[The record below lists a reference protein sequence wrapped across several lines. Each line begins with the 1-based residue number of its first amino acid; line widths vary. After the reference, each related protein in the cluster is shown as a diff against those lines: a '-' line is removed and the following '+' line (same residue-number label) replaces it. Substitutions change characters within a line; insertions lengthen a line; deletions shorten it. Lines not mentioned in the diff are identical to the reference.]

1 MDADTN
7 RKVADLDSPKVLFE
21 IEDDESTSAIA
32 VGDVTGSGTAE
43 LCTGGRDGVLRLYDA
58 NKSSVAF
65 LAQHDVGGSILSI
78 KVADANNDGQME
90 LVIGRAV
97 GSNERPGEV
106 GTVQVFR
113 YAPSGRLELLA
124 EFPVDRFV
132 TAVYVTDVTGDEK
145 NEILVGGS
153 DSTLRILQ
161 MDTFNKITEFVKYQ
175 LDDMPIAI
183 GTCDVIGDEIEEIVT
198 GNRDRTLRVF
208 KVRDHSVD
216 QIEVIELPSPVISVA
231 SGDVL
236 GDRKMELGVVTH
248 DGSVR
253 IYRNE
258 ESKLDLFS
266 KLEDVKALS
275 LRIEEINAD
284 HQDEIVVA
292 TSDFKINFYSLR
304 MADLNQLASVNI
316 GKKIL
321 AINVGDAGGDGRKEV
336 QVGISDAPLQ
346 VIEGLYKIIPT
357 FEVSSETKTGAEL
370 RGKITV
376 YNVSNETI
384 NGISGKV
391 YWFPKDHMDVDP
403 QQLRFDLAPGQSNSI
418 DVQMMPKE
426 EGTVIVR
433 PIVLMWTDPAGQVRQ
448 VTTPETAILVEKG
461 AAVAAPAAVAP
472 VTVEP
477 VVTHETPEVVE
488 ETPFGPVVGTGFGDS
503 EIRDKASDILHTTMS
518 DDATESLKAAE
529 ELLDQLFGAEETEAQ
544 MAELDDLAALAA
556 EPTPAETVTIAAVSD
571 TESQLVADIRNR
583 SPKAPRPGTAPDSY
597 QFLFK
602 TMVIGEGAVGKTT
615 LVNRYVTGVFE
626 RDYKTTIG
634 SQFAVKLAHISP
646 PKEEYSIGIKLQAWD
661 VAGQA
666 RFKAVR
672 KMYYSGAAGIILVFD
687 VTRRRSFTELAK
699 WVEEADE
706 SIGTRVPMVC
716 VGNKTDL
723 PDRAVPSDEAK
734 RWAEDNGFLY
744 MESSA
749 KTGEGVAD
757 MFTVLADVMWQEARK
772 MHEAKKKEH

>member
-1 MDADTN
+1 MG
-7 RKVADLDSPKVLFE
+7 SPKVLFE
-21 IEDDESTSAIA
+21 IEDDRSTSAIA
-32 VGDVTGSGTAE
+32 VGDVTGNGSSE

-58 NKSSVAF
+58 NKNEIAF

-78 KVADANNDGQME
+78 KIADANNDGQME

-97 GSNERPGEV
+97 GSGENPGEA
-106 GTVQVFR
+106 GTVQVLRF
-113 YAPSGRLELLA
+113 APSGQIEKLA
-124 EFPVDRFV
+124 EFPVDRFA
-132 TAVYVTDVTGDEK
+132 TAVYVTDVTGDDK

-153 DSTLRILQ
+153 DSTLRILK
-161 MDTFNKITEFVKYQ
+161 MDPENNITQFVNHQ

-198 GNRDRTLRVF
+198 GNRDRTLRIF

-216 QIEVIELPSPVISVA
+216 EIEVIELPSPVISVA
-231 SGDVL
+231 AGDIL

-248 DGSVR
+248 DGSIRV
-253 IYRNE
+253 YRNE
-258 ESKLDLFS
+258 DSKLDLFS
-266 KLEDVKALS
+266 KLENVNALS

-292 TSDFKINFYSLR
+292 TSDFKINFYSLH
-304 MADLNQLASVNI
+304 MADLNLIASVDI

-321 AINVGDAGGDGRKEV
+321 SINVGDAGGDGRKEV
-336 QVGISDAPLQ
+336 QVGVSEGPLQ

-357 FEVSSETKTGAEL
+357 FEVNPEAKTGTDL

-376 YNVSNETI
+376 YNVSDQPI
-384 NGISGKV
+384 NGVSGKI

-403 QQLRFDLAPGQSNSI
+403 QQLRFDLAPGESKSI
-418 DVQMMPKE
+418 EVHLIPKE
-426 EGTVIVR
+426 EGTVIIR
-433 PIVLMWTDPAGQVRQ
+433 PIVLMWTDPSGQVKQ
-448 VTTPETAILVEKG
+448 VTTPETAILVEQG
-461 AAVAAPAAVAP
+461 ASVAAPAEVAP
-472 VTVEP
+472 VPVDPIETYEP
-477 VVTHETPEVVE
+477 PEVIE
-488 ETPFGPVVGTGFGDS
+488 ESPFGTIVGTGFGDADIK
-503 EIRDKASDILHTTMS
+503 EKVADILQTTMS
-518 DDATESLKAAE
+518 DDGSESLKAAE
-529 ELLDQLFGAEETEAQ
+529 ALLDQLFGAEETGSK
-544 MAELDDLAALAA
+544 MAEIDDIETLAA
-556 EPTPAETVTIAAVSD
+556 EPTPEETVMTAAVSD
-571 TESQLVADIRNR
+571 VESQLITEIRSR
-583 SPKAPRPGTAPDSY
+583 RPKAPQPGTAPDSY

-602 TMVIGEGAVGKTT
+602 TMVVGEGAVGKTT

-634 SQFAVKLAHISP
+634 SQFAVKLTHISP
-646 PKEEYSIGIKLQAWD
+646 PEKEYATGIKLQAWD

-687 VTRRRSFTELAK
+687 VTRRRSFTELSK
-699 WVEEADE
+699 WIEEADE
-706 SIGTRVPMVC
+706 SVGGRVPIIC

-723 PDRAVPSDEAK
+723 PDRAVPSDESK
-734 RWAEDNGFLY
+734 RWAEDQGFLY

-757 MFTVLADVMWQEARK
+757 MFTVLAEIMWREARR
-772 MHEAKKKEH
+772 HQEEKKASF

>member
-1 MDADTN
+1 MG
-7 RKVADLDSPKVLFE
+7 SPKVLFE
-21 IEDDESTSAIA
+21 IQDDESTSAIA
-32 VGDVTGSGTAE
+32 VGDVTGNGTAE

-58 NKSSVAF
+58 NKSEIAF

-78 KVADANNDGQME
+78 KIADANNDGQME
-90 LVIGRAV
+90 LVIGRAI
-97 GSNERPGEV
+97 GPGEKPGEA
-106 GTVQVFR
+106 GTIQVYR
-113 YAPSGRLELLA
+113 YAPSGQLELLA
-124 EFPVDRFV
+124 QFPVDRFV
-132 TAVYVTDVTGDEK
+132 TTVYITDVTGDEK

-161 MDTFNKITEFVKYQ
+161 MDTANKITQFVNHK

-208 KVRDHSVD
+208 KVRNHSVE

-231 SGDVL
+231 AGDVL

-248 DGSVR
+248 DGSIR

-266 KLEDVKALS
+266 KLENVKALS
-275 LRIEEINAD
+275 IRIEELNAD

-292 TSDFKINFYSLR
+292 TSDFKINFYSLQ
-304 MADLNQLASVNI
+304 MADLNQLASVDI

-336 QVGISDAPLQ
+336 QVGVSDGPLK
-346 VIEGLYKIIPT
+346 VLEGLYKIIPT
-357 FEVSSETKTGAEL
+357 FEVSPETKTGAEL
-370 RGKITV
+370 RGKVTV
-376 YNVSNETI
+376 YNVSDQQI
-384 NGISGKV
+384 NGVSGKI
-391 YWFPKDHMDVDP
+391 YWFPKDHMEVDP
-403 QQLRFDLAPGQSNSI
+403 QQLRFDLAPGESKCVEVKLI
-418 DVQMMPKE
+418 PKE

-433 PIVLMWTDPAGQVRQ
+433 PIVLMWTDASGKVRQ

-461 AAVAAPAAVAP
+461 AATAAPAAIAP
-472 VTVEP
+472 VPVEPTETYEPP
-477 VVTHETPEVVE
+477 VVTE
-488 ETPFGPVVGTGFGDS
+488 ETPFGPVVGTGFATD
-503 EIRDKASDILHTTMS
+503 EIRDKASEILHTTMAQDS
-518 DDATESLKAAE
+518 TDSLKAAE
-529 ELLDQLFGAEETEAQ
+529 ELLDQLFGADESSAA
-544 MAELDDLAALAA
+544 MAEIDDIEALAA
-556 EPTPAETVTIAAVSD
+556 EPTPEETVTTAVVSD
-571 TESQLVADIRNR
+571 VESQLVSEIRCR
-583 SPKAPRPGTAPDSY
+583 RPKPPQPGTAADSY

-634 SQFAVKLAHISP
+634 SQFAVKLTHISP
-646 PKEEYSIGIKLQAWD
+646 PEKEYSTGIKLQAWD

-672 KMYYSGAAGIILVFD
+672 KMYYSGAAGIIIVFD
-687 VTRRRSFTELAK
+687 VTRRRSFTELSK
-699 WVEEADE
+699 WVQEADE
-706 SIGTRVPMVC
+706 SIGVRVPMVC

-734 RWAEDNGFLY
+734 RWAEDQGFVY

-757 MFTVLADVMWQEARK
+757 MFTVLAEVMWREARK
-772 MHEAKKKEH
+772 HQEDKKSRM

>member
-1 MDADTN
+1 
-7 RKVADLDSPKVLFE
+7 LGSPKVLFE

-32 VGDVTGSGTAE
+32 VGDVTGNGCAE

-58 NKSSVAF
+58 NRSEIAF

-78 KVADANNDGQME
+78 KIADANNDGQME
-90 LVIGRAV
+90 LVIGRAIG
-97 GSNERPGEV
+97 GSENPGEA

-113 YAPSGRLELLA
+113 YAPSGQLEILA
-124 EFPVDRFV
+124 QFPVDRFV
-132 TAVYVTDVTGDEK
+132 TTVYITDVTGDEK

-161 MDTFNKITEFVKYQ
+161 MDNTNNLTQFVNHQ
-175 LDDMPIAI
+175 LEDMPITI

-198 GNRDRTLRVF
+198 GNRDRTLRIF

-216 QIEVIELPSPVISVA
+216 QVEIIELPSPVISVA
-231 SGDVL
+231 AGDIL

-248 DGSVR
+248 DGSIRV
-253 IYRNE
+253 YRNE
-258 ESKLDLFS
+258 ESKLDLFA
-266 KLEDVKALS
+266 KLENVNALS
-275 LRIEEINAD
+275 LRIEELNAD
-284 HQDEIVVA
+284 HQDEVVVA
-292 TSDFKINFYSLR
+292 TSDHKINFYSLH
-304 MADLNQLASVNI
+304 MADLNLLASVDI

-321 AINVGDAGGDGRKEV
+321 SINVGDAGGDGRKEV
-336 QVGISDAPLQ
+336 QVGISGAPLR

-357 FEVSSETKTGAEL
+357 FEVSPETKTGSVL
-370 RGKITV
+370 NGKITV
-376 YNVSNETI
+376 YNVSDQPIT
-384 NGISGKV
+384 GVSGKI

-403 QQLRFDLAPGQSNSI
+403 QQLRFDLVPGENKFI
-418 DVQMMPKE
+418 DVKLTPKE

-433 PIVLMWTDPAGQVRQ
+433 PIVLMWTDPTGQVRQ

-472 VTVEP
+472 VPVEP
-477 VVTHETPEVVE
+477 TTETYEPPEQISDS
-488 ETPFGPVVGTGFGDS
+488 PFGPVVGTGFGDS
-503 EIRDKASDILHTTMS
+503 ETKEKAAEILQTTMS
-518 DDATESLKAAE
+518 NDGQESLKAAE
-529 ELLDQLFGAEETEAQ
+529 ELLDQLFGAEETGTGLSEI
-544 MAELDDLAALAA
+544 DDIEALAA
-556 EPTPAETVTIAAVSD
+556 EPTPVETVTTAVVSD
-571 TESQLVADIRNR
+571 VESQLIAEIRSR
-583 SPKAPRPGTAPDSY
+583 RPKAPRPGTAPDSY

-634 SQFAVKLAHISP
+634 SQFAVKLTHISP
-646 PKEEYSIGIKLQAWD
+646 AEEEYATGIKLQAWD

-699 WVEEADE
+699 WVQEADE
-706 SIGTRVPMVC
+706 SIGARVPMIC

-757 MFTVLADVMWQEARK
+757 MFTVLAEVMWREARK
-772 MHEAKKKEH
+772 IQEAKKP

>member
-1 MDADTN
+1 MG
-7 RKVADLDSPKVLFE
+7 SPKILFE

-32 VGDVTGSGTAE
+32 VGDVTGNGTAE

-58 NKSSVAF
+58 NRSEIAF

-78 KVADANNDGQME
+78 KIADANNDGQME
-90 LVIGRAV
+90 LVIGRAL
-97 GSNERPGEV
+97 GGGENPGQA

-113 YAPSGRLELLA
+113 YAPSGQLEVLG

-132 TAVYVTDVTGDEK
+132 TTVYVTDVTGDEK

-161 MDTFNKITEFVKYQ
+161 MDTANNITQFVNHQ
-175 LDDMPIAI
+175 LDDMPLTI

-231 SGDVL
+231 AGDIL

-253 IYRNE
+253 VYRNE

-275 LRIEEINAD
+275 VRIEELNAD
-284 HQDEIVVA
+284 HQDEVVIA
-292 TSDFKINFYSLR
+292 TSDFKINFYSLH
-304 MADLNQLASVNI
+304 MADLNQLASVDI

-336 QVGISDAPLQ
+336 QVGVSDGPLK

-357 FEVSSETKTGAEL
+357 FEVSPETKTGAQL
-370 RGKITV
+370 KGKVTV
-376 YNVSNETI
+376 YNVSEMPV
-384 NGISGKV
+384 NGVSGKV
-391 YWFPKDHMDVDP
+391 YWFPKDHMDVEP
-403 QQLRFDLAPGQSNSI
+403 QQLRFDLAPGESKCI
-418 DVQMMPKE
+418 EVQMNPKE

-433 PIVLMWTDPAGQVRQ
+433 PIVLMWTDESGKVRQ

-472 VTVEP
+472 VPVEP
-477 VVTHETPEVVE
+477 TETYTPPDVVE
-488 ETPFGPVVGTGFGDS
+488 ETPFGPVVGTGFGA
-503 EIRDKASDILHTTMS
+503 ETRDKASEILQTTMAEDS
-518 DDATESLKAAE
+518 AESLKAAE
-529 ELLDQLFGAEETEAQ
+529 DLLDQLFGAEETQAA
-544 MAELDDLAALAA
+544 MAEIDDIEALAA
-556 EPTPAETVTIAAVSD
+556 EPTPTETVTTAAVTD
-571 TESQLVADIRNR
+571 AESQLVADIRAR
-583 SPKAPRPGTAPDSY
+583 RPKAPRPGTAPDSY

-634 SQFAVKLAHISP
+634 SQFAVKLSHISP
-646 PKEEYSIGIKLQAWD
+646 PEAEYATGIKLQAWD

-687 VTRRRSFTELAK
+687 VTRRRSFTELSK
-699 WVEEADE
+699 WVQEADE
-706 SIGTRVPMVC
+706 SIGTRVPMIC

-757 MFTVLADVMWQEARK
+757 MFTVLAEVMWREARRLQ
-772 MHEAKKKEH
+772 EERRA

>member
-1 MDADTN
+1 LGT
-7 RKVADLDSPKVLFE
+7 PKVLFE
-21 IEDDESTSAIA
+21 IEDDKSTSAIA
-32 VGDVTGSGTAE
+32 VGDVTGNGSAE

-58 NKSSVAF
+58 NKSEISF

-78 KVADANNDGQME
+78 KIADANNDGQME
-90 LVIGRAV
+90 LVIGRAIS
-97 GSNERPGEV
+97 GGENPGEA

-113 YAPSGRLELLA
+113 YAPSGQLELLA
-124 EFPVDRFV
+124 QYPIDRFV
-132 TAVYVTDVTGDEK
+132 TTVYITDVTGDEK

-161 MDTFNKITEFVKYQ
+161 MDTENNLTQFVKHQ

-231 SGDVL
+231 AGDVL

-248 DGSVR
+248 DGSIR

-275 LRIEEINAD
+275 IRIEELNAD
-284 HQDEIVVA
+284 HQDEVVVA
-292 TSDFKINFYSLR
+292 TSDFKINYYSLH
-304 MADLNQLASVNI
+304 MADLNPLASVDI

-321 AINVGDAGGDGRKEV
+321 AINVGDAGGDGRKEI
-336 QVGISDAPLQ
+336 QVGISDAPLR

-357 FEVSSETKTGAEL
+357 FEVNPEAKTGTEL
-370 RGKITV
+370 SGKVTV
-376 YNVSNETI
+376 YNVSDQPI
-384 NGISGKV
+384 NGISGKI
-391 YWFPKDHMDVDP
+391 YWFPKDHMDVEP
-403 QQLRFDLAPGQSNSI
+403 QQLRFDILPGESKTM
-418 DVQMMPKE
+418 DVRLIPKE

-433 PIVLMWTDPAGQVRQ
+433 PIVLMWTDSTGQVRQ

-477 VVTHETPEVVE
+477 TETFEPPVVE
-488 ETPFGPVVGTGFGDS
+488 GESPFGSVVGTGFAKS
-503 EIRDKASDILHTTMS
+503 EDREKAAEILQTTMS
-518 DDATESLKAAE
+518 DDGTESLKAAE
-529 ELLDQLFGAEETEAQ
+529 ALLDQLFGAEETGAA
-544 MAELDDLAALAA
+544 MTAIDDIEALAA
-556 EPTPAETVTIAAVSD
+556 EPTPEEVVVTAVASD
-571 TESQLVADIRNR
+571 DESQLITEIRNR
-583 SPKAPRPGTAPDSY
+583 RPKAPQPGTAPDSY

-602 TMVIGEGAVGKTT
+602 VMVIGEGAVGKTT

-634 SQFAVKLAHISP
+634 SQFAVKLTHISP
-646 PKEEYSIGIKLQAWD
+646 PEKEYATGIKLQAWD

-699 WVEEADE
+699 WVQESDE

-757 MFTVLADVMWQEARK
+757 MFTVLAEIMWREARK
-772 MHEAKKKEH
+772 IQEGKRV